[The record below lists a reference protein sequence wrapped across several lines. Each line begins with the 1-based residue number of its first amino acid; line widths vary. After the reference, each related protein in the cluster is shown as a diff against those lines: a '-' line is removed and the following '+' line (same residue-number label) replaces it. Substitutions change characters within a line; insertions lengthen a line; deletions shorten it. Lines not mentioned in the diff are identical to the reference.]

1 MKELHVNPN
10 FSATIALETTD
21 IGKIRGLQLSGI
33 LKKATTEQKTLYIK
47 AFPCAVAMNPTLW
60 ALHVKHLKFTDN
72 RLGFGKKLIYKR
84 EEKGVKMTPCES

>member
-21 IGKIRGLQLSGI
+21 IGKIRGLQLSGV
-33 LKKATTEQKTLYIK
+33 LEKATTKQKSLYIK
-47 AFPCAVAMNPTLW
+47 AFPYAIAMNPTLW

-84 EEKGVKMTPCES
+84 EEKGLKMTPCES